1 MKQLKI
7 FQKLLKGQNQFIL
20 YFPLKFRN
28 EKLLD
33 FIHRHSGSKILQM
46 ISRFTIFYSQLF
58 IIWIMIS
65 KDCNCVCVCVC
76 AQQFYY
82 STKRNTESFWHR
94 HQKGVESAPPSLVF
108 SRAHICF
115 FQTHSKDYNIWRK
128 NIAQCMGAQLRLTLR
143 PHGL

>member
-1 MKQLKI
+1 MKQLKN

-58 IIWIMIS
+58 IIWTMIS
-65 KDCNCVCVCVC
+65 KDCNCVLCVCVC
-76 AQQFYY
+76 
-82 STKRNTESFWHR
+82 SSFITVR
-94 HQKGVESAPPSLVF
+94 KGTQKASDTAIRRGWKVPPSLVF
-108 SRAHICF
+108 SRAHLYF
-115 FQTHSKDYNIWRK
+115 FQTHSKDYNFWRK
-128 NIAQCMGAQLRLTLR
+128 NIAQCVWAQLRLTLR